1 MKNHDCIY
9 PSVGKKECPI
19 CEDKP
24 SKLVK
29 EVMDKCK
36 PGSFE
41 SRFTKVIEWKYF
53 KNTLME
59 VEKRAR
65 EEAYEERID
74 FKDLIF
80 ATRLLLGRA
89 EDKAKEE
96 GRQETIKEIYKD
108 LLTRDEHIRRV
119 KQQAES
125 KWQEEHKKCNK
136 CKENVKAYLFGCNNC
151 NKLKQAEA
159 KGQEEH
165 NKMVKQYNDLLSS
178 TNKIANELLIAEA
191 KGYENGLK
199 HAKSFKRAKD
209 VNQMLLDAEAKGWND
224 CIKYFKEFPRYKP
237 TGAILIYPKDLKT
250 IKEKKG

>member
-125 KWQEEHKKCNK
+125 KWQD
-136 CKENVKAYLFGCNNC
+136 
-151 NKLKQAEA
+151 
-159 KGQEEH
+159 EH
-165 NKMVKQYNDLLSS
+165 NKMVKQYNDLLDS
-178 TNKIANELLIAEA
+178 TNKIANELLIAKA

-209 VNQMLLDAEAKGWND
+209 VNQMLLDAEAKGRQD
-224 CIKYFKEFPRYKP
+224 
-237 TGAILIYPKDLKT
+237 AIGDFDFIIELIEIEHGEEAINKLKS
-250 IKEKKG
+250 IKEKACG